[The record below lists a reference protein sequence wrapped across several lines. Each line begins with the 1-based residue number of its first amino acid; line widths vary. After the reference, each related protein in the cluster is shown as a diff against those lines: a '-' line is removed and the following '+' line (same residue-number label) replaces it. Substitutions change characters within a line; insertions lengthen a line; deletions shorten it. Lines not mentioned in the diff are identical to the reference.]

1 MQDVGGALD
10 RGTRALVVALVLVFV
25 ASIATAGVLFE
36 RERGGSEYSMFGARS
51 VPPATAATPVAR
63 AEPPSLRRPSV
74 ARPLQLWVGGDS
86 LAAGPS
92 WAVFEAARATGV
104 VQPLAEYQVG
114 TGLVRD
120 EYWDWH
126 RHLEAVVRA
135 RDPEVVVFMVGANDD
150 QPLAVDGTSYQAPA
164 PEWVAEYRRRVAGI
178 MDVLA
183 RGGRLVVWIGMP
195 PMEDASYSEAMGLIG
210 GIMAEEASTRP
221 AVTYVDAFSLF
232 SAPGALGE
240 YAFSIPDEA
249 GEPTVVRLD
258 DGVHLNVA
266 GSQYLARRVMEQV
279 GRLVELPGVSP

>member
-1 MQDVGGALD
+1 M
-10 RGTRALVVALVLVFV
+10 
-25 ASIATAGVLFE
+25 
-36 RERGGSEYSMFGARS
+36 
-51 VPPATAATPVAR
+51 
-63 AEPPSLRRPSV
+63 
-74 ARPLQLWVGGDS
+74 GGDS

-92 WAVFEAARATGV
+92 WAVFETARATGV

-126 RHLEAVVRA
+126 RHLEAMVRA

-150 QPLAVDGTSYQAPA
+150 QPLAVDGTSYEAPA
-164 PEWVAEYRRRVAGI
+164 SEWVAEYHRRVAGV
-178 MDVLA
+178 MDVLTS
-183 RGGRLVVWIGMP
+183 GGRRVVWIGMP
-195 PMEDASYSEAMGLIG
+195 PMEDASYSEAMGLVS

-221 AVTYVDAFSLF
+221 AVTYVDAFKLF
-232 SAPGALGE
+232 SAPGAPGT

-249 GEPTVVRLD
+249 GDPTVVRLD

-279 GRLVELPGVSP
+279 GRLVELPGLSP